1 MAEKQEKGMTS
12 EDKGVFIPMNERMPY
27 SPQYLHMSKSQ
38 VIEAEQ
44 RRKDKELRLK
54 EVAAEIDREHEV
66 KTETKTEVPKI
77 EAKPKGRPKK
87 IE

>member
-1 MAEKQEKGMTS
+1 MAKQEKGMTT

-38 VIEAEQ
+38 VIEAE
-44 RRKDKELRLK
+44 RLRKEKELRLK
-54 EVAAEIDREHEV
+54 EVAAEIDREHGIKKESKV
-66 KTETKTEVPKI
+66 EAPKV
-77 EAKPKGRPKK
+77 EPKKMGRPKK

>member
-1 MAEKQEKGMTS
+1 MAKQEKGMTT

-38 VIEAEQ
+38 VIEAE
-44 RRKDKELRLK
+44 RLRKEKELRLK
-54 EVAAEIDREHEV
+54 EVAAEIDREHGAR
-66 KTETKTEVPKI
+66 TEVPK
-77 EAKPKGRPKK
+77 EETKKVNKAPGRPKK